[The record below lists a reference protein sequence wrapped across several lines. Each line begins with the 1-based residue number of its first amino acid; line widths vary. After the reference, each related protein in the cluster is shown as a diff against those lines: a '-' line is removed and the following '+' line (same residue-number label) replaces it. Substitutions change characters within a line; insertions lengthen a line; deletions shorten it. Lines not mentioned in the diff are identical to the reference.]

1 MYGMSVCICMFTYTY
16 VLFYD
21 IYIFCFIYIYIIYDD
36 KCMFDTIFNA
46 KLYVFVCLL
55 ILLLSMMVT

>member
-1 MYGMSVCICMFTYTY
+1 MYGMSVCICMFTYIY

-21 IYIFCFIYIYIIYDD
+21 LYICCFIYHIYND
-36 KCMFDTIFNA
+36 KCMFDTVFNA

-55 ILLLSMMVT
+55 ILLLI